1 MSCAIPWCHT
11 GYISRYIRIR
21 VSWILH
27 QDTSGNIRIHRDT
40 KSRYMYLGRDTCGIQ
55 SELLTSNVSREVL
68 YVTEMQDTCN
78 IHSGYI
84 RDTCICRGDQDTCG
98 IHLKIVDHSP
108 SGSSGR
114 ATLKRQLIVHVRA
127 SRRGP
132 DLLSGP
138 AEGRYSLPYRMI
150 FTVPLPL
157 RVGSAA
163 GKHET
168 ACPLTLS
175 L

>member
-1 MSCAIPWCHT
+1 MLVTFEENKFILHVLYMYTYPKGVQDTYQVHRRYIKIHVSCAIPWCHT

-84 RDTCICRGDQDTCG
+84 RDTCICRGDQDTCR
-98 IHLKIVDHSP
+98 IH
-108 SGSSGR
+108 
-114 ATLKRQLIVHVRA
+114 VH
-127 SRRGP
+127 
-132 DLLSGP
+132 
-138 AEGRYSLPYRMI
+138 
-150 FTVPLPL
+150 
-157 RVGSAA
+157 AA
-163 GKHET
+163 YM
-168 ACPLTLS
+168 
-175 L
+175 